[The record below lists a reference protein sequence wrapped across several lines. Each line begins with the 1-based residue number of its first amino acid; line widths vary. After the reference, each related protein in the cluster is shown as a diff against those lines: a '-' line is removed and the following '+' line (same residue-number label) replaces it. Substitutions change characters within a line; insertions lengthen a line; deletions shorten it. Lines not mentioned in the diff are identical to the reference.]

1 MNHFPRKIPLSR
13 PSRTPRAPRRAYWVM
28 QKTALD
34 LSRWLLQIRTAL
46 EMTPRRRRFIAQS
59 LGGDFLQARIN

>member
-1 MNHFPRKIPLSR
+1 MKRPPPEIPLT
-13 PSRTPRAPRRAYWVM
+13 RTRALRRTYWVM

-34 LSRWLLQIRTAL
+34 LSRRLLLIRTAL
-46 EMTPRRRRFIAQS
+46 ELTPRRRRFIAQS